1 MKTRLRST
9 LMKLDKNRV
18 VIESLRILSAKDRK
32 KLYLVIILQ
41 VLLSFLDL
49 AALAV
54 VGLLGSV
61 AVKGL
66 NSPPGANISLGVL
79 DRIMPL
85 SMTFQSKVAI
95 LGLMAGIFLVG
106 RSILTIRMN
115 KKTLFFLSTK
125 GYSISAVLITRLLSL
140 PLLQLRN
147 WTTQEAIY
155 SVTIG
160 VSRLL
165 VGVIGTGIQMIAD
178 LSLLILM
185 ALGLFVV
192 DPLVAGITFI
202 LFSCISAIL
211 YFILSV
217 KASKLGEESANLNIA
232 SNELVNEV
240 LLTYRE
246 AFVKD
251 RRGFYANAISA
262 ERFALARTDAEIAF
276 MPTISKYVIEIATVL
291 GAIVICG
298 TQFALKDASQ
308 AIATLVVFLTAGSRI
323 APAVLRL
330 QQGAL
335 GIRTSISAAKPTIEM
350 IHTLPTP
357 KFPISNYSKDVIT
370 DHEGFE
376 SSVEIQELNFSYP
389 ESNSLTIQNLN
400 LEIKPGQVIAVVGPS
415 GAGKTT
421 LVDLLLGVIDPDSG
435 SILISGQKPKDAIRD
450 WPGAISYLPQEL
462 FISNGSLRKNVLLG
476 FEETSLESAEILEI
490 LKLAALED
498 FVSLNPDGLD
508 MQLGERGGQISG
520 GQRQRI
526 GIARSLVTKPKLLVL
541 DEATSALDASTE
553 LQISNAIQLMRG
565 SVTIIVIAHRLTTV
579 KLADMVVYMDSGR
592 VVKSGTYEEIY
603 NAVPEFATNS
613 DLNDNE

>member
-1 MKTRLRST
+1 VKSIIRRILMRLDR
-9 LMKLDKNRV
+9 NQ
-18 VIESLRILSAKDRK
+18 VINQSLGILSAKDRQ

-41 VLLSFLDL
+41 ILLSFLDL

-54 VGLLGSV
+54 VGLLGGV

-66 NSPPGANISLGVL
+66 NSAPGASISLGAL
-79 DRIMPL
+79 DRLMPL
-85 SMTFQSKVAI
+85 DTSFQSKVAL
-95 LGLMAGIFLVG
+95 LGLVAGMFLVG
-106 RSILTIRMN
+106 RSILTIWMS

-125 GYSISAVLITRLLSL
+125 GYAISAVLISRLLSL

-147 WTTQEAIY
+147 WTTQEAMY

-178 LSLLILM
+178 MSLLILM
-185 ALGLFVV
+185 AIGLFVV
-192 DPLVAGITFI
+192 DPLVAGITFV
-202 LFSCISAIL
+202 LFSGISVVL

-217 KASKLGEESANLNIA
+217 KASKLGEESANLSIV
-232 SNELVNEV
+232 SNELVNEA

-251 RRGFYANAISA
+251 RRGFYANAIA
-262 ERFALARTDAEIAF
+262 AQRFALARTDAEIAF
-276 MPTISKYVIEIATVL
+276 MPTISKYVIEIATVV

-298 TQFALKDASQ
+298 TQFALKDASE

-335 GIRTSISAAKPTIEM
+335 GIQTSIAAAGPTIDM
-350 IHTLPTP
+350 IQTLPIP
-357 KFPISNYSKDVIT
+357 ESSISKYSKDVISEH
-370 DHEGFE
+370 DGFT
-376 SSVEIQELNFSYP
+376 SSVEIKSVNFSYP
-389 ESNSLTIQNLN
+389 GGKTSTIENLN
-400 LEIKPGQVIAVVGPS
+400 LSIHPGEVVAIVGPS

-421 LVDLLLGVIDPDSG
+421 LVDLLLGIVEPDSG
-435 SILISGQKPKDAIRD
+435 SILISGVRPIEAIRR
-450 WPGAISYLPQEL
+450 WQGAISYLPQEL

-476 FEETSLESAEILEI
+476 FDETALGSTEILD
-490 LKLAALED
+490 LVKLAAIED
-498 FVSLNPDGLD
+498 LVKLHPDGLD

-541 DEATSALDASTE
+541 DESTSALDANTE
-553 LQISNAIQLMRG
+553 FQISKAIQQMRG
-565 SVTIIVIAHRLTTV
+565 SVTVIVIAHRLTTV
-579 KLADMVVYMDSGR
+579 KLADKVVYLDAGR
-592 VVKSGTYEEIY
+592 IVKSGTYAEVY
-603 NAVPEFATNS
+603 KAVPEFASNAELNES
-613 DLNDNE
+613 D